1 MPGQGWDLVV
11 IGGGAAG
18 NGAAGLAGK
27 LGFRT
32 ALIERDRIGGAC
44 SWVACVPS
52 KALLEAARIHWRLLH
67 GPRSGITAEITQ
79 IDPSRALEWVRDV
92 TNRLGS
98 ESRPEKLHDRGVE
111 FIRDTAVFEDEQ
123 HVRAGDRI
131 LPSRRML
138 IATGSRP
145 AVPEIEGLENA
156 GYLTNLALF
165 DLPEPPDSLMIVGGG
180 PVGVEMA
187 QAFNRL
193 GTDVTV
199 LEREDRVLPQ
209 HDAELAAMLRGH
221 LEEEGVRFALGSD
234 VRRVERTDDGGRAA
248 TALIAGEQHRF
259 EADELLIATG
269 REAAVDELALDA
281 AGVSS
286 GVDGVVVNDR
296 LQTDNPNV
304 YAAGDVIGRWQFTH
318 MATIEGK
325 HAAKNALLGADEPMD
340 YDAAGWCIFTEPELA
355 HVGLS
360 EAHAEMRGLE
370 FEVHQID
377 PNLPDRARIEDRPEG
392 AAKIIA
398 EPNGGRVLGAQV
410 LAARAG
416 DLIQEFIAAITH
428 GITFRELAG
437 DVHPYPGLTLAHYVP
452 GQMEWLKAAHEPG
465 WLKRVR
471 RESGFSGRPENV

>member
-1 MPGQGWDLVV
+1 MADNPWDLVV

-18 NGAAGLAGK
+18 NGAAGVAGK
-27 LGFRT
+27 LGFKT
-32 ALIERDRIGGAC
+32 VLIERDRIGGAC

-52 KALLEAARIHWRLLH
+52 KALLEAARSHWRLLH
-67 GPRSGITAEITQ
+67 GPRAGISTEITR
-79 IDPSRALEWVRDV
+79 IDPSRALEWVREV

-98 ESRPEKLHDRGVE
+98 EARPEKLADRGVE

-131 LPSRRML
+131 LPARRML
-138 IATGSRP
+138 IATGSQP
-145 AVPEIEGLENA
+145 AVPRVEGLEETD
-156 GYLTNLALF
+156 YLTNETLF
-165 DLPEPPDSLMIVGGG
+165 DLPEPPRSLLIVGGG

-209 HDAELAAMLRGH
+209 HDAELATMLREH

-234 VRRVERTDDGGRAA
+234 VRRVERTGDGGRTV
-248 TALIAGEQHRF
+248 TALIGGEQRRF
-259 EADELLIATG
+259 RADELLIATG
-269 REAAVDELALDA
+269 RQAAVNELALDA
-281 AGVSS
+281 AGIS
-286 GVDGVVVNDR
+286 GGADGVVVNDR

-325 HAAKNALLGADEPMD
+325 HAAKNALVGADEPMS

-355 HVGLS
+355 RVGVS
-360 EAHAEMRGLE
+360 EKQAEERGLG
-370 FEVHQID
+370 FEVHRID

-392 AAKIIA
+392 IAKIIA
-398 EPNGGRVLGAQV
+398 APNGGRIFGAEILG
-410 LAARAG
+410 ARAG
-416 DLIQEFIAAITH
+416 EIVQEFTAAIAH
-428 GITFRELAG
+428 GITFRELAA
-437 DVHPYPGLTLAHYVP
+437 DVHPYPALTLAHYAP
-452 GQMEWLKAAHEPG
+452 GQMDWLKAAHDPD
-465 WLKRVR
+465 WLERVR
-471 RESGFSGRPENV
+471 REGGFSGRPEKA